1 MDLTESGT
9 PKQIVKSPGTYPF
22 EIECK
27 RAWNGVTELFWA
39 DITLC
44 AIVAS
49 KADGSGLHTV
59 LDVRKASLGTYPTA
73 LELVKT
79 GS

>member
-1 MDLTESGT
+1 MYLTKSGT
-9 PKQIVKSPGTYPF
+9 PKQIVQSPWTYPF

-27 RAWNGVTELFWA
+27 RAWAGVTELFWA

-49 KADGSGLHTV
+49 KADGSDLHTV
-59 LDVRKASLGTYPTA
+59 LDVRKASLGIYPTA
-73 LELVKT
+73 LELVR
-79 GS
+79 